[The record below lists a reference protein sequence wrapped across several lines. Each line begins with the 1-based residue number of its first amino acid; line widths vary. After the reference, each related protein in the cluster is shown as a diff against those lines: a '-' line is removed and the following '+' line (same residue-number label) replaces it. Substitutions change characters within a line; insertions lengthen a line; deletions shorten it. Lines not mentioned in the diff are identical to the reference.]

1 MAVMVVMWVIT
12 MENTT
17 MENTTMEN
25 TTMDPTKDTTMKCW
39 KRWTRPRHFS
49 RGKGSGRRGVE
60 GLSVIGRGM
69 TSTMIINIYMMG
81 MSIFI
86 MMRKKLV

>member
-12 MENTT
+12 MENTI
-17 MENTTMEN
+17 MEN

-49 RGKGSGRRGVE
+49 RGKGSGRRGEE
-60 GLSVIGRGM
+60 GLSVIGRNM

-81 MSIFI
+81 MNIFI
-86 MMRKKLV
+86 MMREKLI

>member
-1 MAVMVVMWVIT
+1 MAVMVAMWVIT

-17 MENTTMEN
+17 V
-25 TTMDPTKDTTMKCW
+25 DPTKDTTMKCW

-49 RGKGSGRRGVE
+49 RGKGSGRRGEE
-60 GLSVIGRGM
+60 GLSVIGRNM

-81 MSIFI
+81 MNIFI
-86 MMRKKLV
+86 MTREKLV

>member
-17 MENTTMEN
+17 V
-25 TTMDPTKDTTMKCW
+25 DPTKDTTMYCW
-39 KRWTRPRHFS
+39 KRWTRPRHCS
-49 RGKGSGRRGVE
+49 RDKGSGRRGEE

-81 MSIFI
+81 MNIFI
-86 MMRKKLV
+86 MMREKLV

>member
-1 MAVMVVMWVIT
+1 MAVMVVMWVI
-12 MENTT
+12 T

-49 RGKGSGRRGVE
+49 RSKGSGRRGVE
-60 GLSVIGRGM
+60 GLSVIGRDM
-69 TSTMIINIYMMG
+69 TMIVNIFMMG

>member
-1 MAVMVVMWVIT
+1 MAVMVAMWVIT
-12 MENTT
+12 MEITT
-17 MENTTMEN
+17 MENTIMEN
-25 TTMDPTKDTTMKCW
+25 TTMDLTKDTTMKCW

-69 TSTMIINIYMMG
+69 TLTMIINIYMMG
-81 MSIFI
+81 MNIFI
-86 MMRKKLV
+86 MKREKLV

>member
-1 MAVMVVMWVIT
+1 MAVMVVIWVIT
-12 MENTT
+12 MENTI
-17 MENTTMEN
+17 MEN

-39 KRWTRPRHFS
+39 KRWTRLRHFS

-81 MSIFI
+81 MNIFI
-86 MMRKKLV
+86 MKREKLV

>member
-12 MENTT
+12 MENTI
-17 MENTTMEN
+17 MEN

-39 KRWTRPRHFS
+39 KSWTRLRHFS
-49 RGKGSGRRGVE
+49 RGKGSGRRGEE

-81 MSIFI
+81 MNIFI
-86 MMRKKLV
+86 MMRKKLI

>member
-1 MAVMVVMWVIT
+1 MAVMVVIWVIT
-12 MENTT
+12 MED
-17 MENTTMEN
+17 TTMEN

-60 GLSVIGRGM
+60 GLSVIGRNM

-81 MSIFI
+81 MKIFI
-86 MMRKKLV
+86 MKREKLV

>member
-1 MAVMVVMWVIT
+1 MAVMVVIWVIT
-12 MENTT
+12 MD
-17 MENTTMEN
+17 MENTIMEN
-25 TTMDPTKDTTMKCW
+25 TTMDPTKDTTMKRW
-39 KRWTRPRHFS
+39 KRWTRPRHFL

-81 MSIFI
+81 MNIFI
-86 MMRKKLV
+86 MKREKLV

>member
-1 MAVMVVMWVIT
+1 MAVMVAMWVITMENIT

-17 MENTTMEN
+17 ME
-25 TTMDPTKDTTMKCW
+25 PTKDTTMKCW
-39 KRWTRPRHFS
+39 KRWTRLRHFS
-49 RGKGSGRRGVE
+49 RGKGSGRRGEE

-81 MSIFI
+81 MSI
-86 MMRKKLV
+86 MMREKLV

>member
-1 MAVMVVMWVIT
+1 MAVMVVKWVI
-12 MENTT
+12 
-17 MENTTMEN
+17 TMEN

-49 RGKGSGRRGVE
+49 RGKGSGRRGEE
-60 GLSVIGRGM
+60 GLSVIGRNM

-81 MSIFI
+81 MNIFI
-86 MMRKKLV
+86 MKREKLV

>member
-1 MAVMVVMWVIT
+1 MAVMVVIWVIT
-12 MENTT
+12 MENTI
-17 MENTTMEN
+17 MENTT
-25 TTMDPTKDTTMKCW
+25 TDPTKDTTMKCW

-49 RGKGSGRRGVE
+49 RSKGSGRRGVE
-60 GLSVIGRGM
+60 GLSVIGRDM
-69 TSTMIINIYMMG
+69 TMIVNIFMMG

>member
-1 MAVMVVMWVIT
+1 MAVMVVIWVIT
-12 MENTT
+12 MENTI
-17 MENTTMEN
+17 MEN

-39 KRWTRPRHFS
+39 KRWTRLRHFS

-60 GLSVIGRGM
+60 GLSVIGRNM

-81 MSIFI
+81 MNIFI
-86 MMRKKLV
+86 MKREKLV

>member
-1 MAVMVVMWVIT
+1 MAVMVVIWVI
-12 MENTT
+12 T

-39 KRWTRPRHFS
+39 KRWTRPRHCS
-49 RGKGSGRRGVE
+49 RDKGSGRRGVE
-60 GLSVIGRGM
+60 GLSVIGRNM

-86 MMRKKLV
+86 MMRETLV